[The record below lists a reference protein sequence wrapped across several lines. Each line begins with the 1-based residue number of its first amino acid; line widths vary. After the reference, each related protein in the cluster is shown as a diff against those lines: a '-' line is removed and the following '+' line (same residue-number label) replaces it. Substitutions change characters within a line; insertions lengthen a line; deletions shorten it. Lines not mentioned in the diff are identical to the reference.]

1 MEGLSLEV
9 RRFGGLFLRAA
20 FLFLSACFL
29 FGDLFHVFC
38 SACML
43 IEVTSCLA
51 GLDLMKLFVGYRVK
65 VDQLDSVL
73 QIKVDAIARIYS
85 AVWQVVAPL
94 GN

>member
-1 MEGLSLEV
+1 
-9 RRFGGLFLRAA
+9 
-20 FLFLSACFL
+20 
-29 FGDLFHVFC
+29 
-38 SACML
+38 ML